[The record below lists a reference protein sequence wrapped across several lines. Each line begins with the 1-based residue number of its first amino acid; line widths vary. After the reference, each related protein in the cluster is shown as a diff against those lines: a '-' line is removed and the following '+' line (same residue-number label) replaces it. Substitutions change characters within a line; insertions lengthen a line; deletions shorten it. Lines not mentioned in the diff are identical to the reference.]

1 MEDWWM
7 MPNKDIY
14 QKTVSDIDEIYNKIH
29 KQVSISLKYFSDSH
43 VFDSDCPIIRGSD
56 VNPKRV
62 IEILEIFG
70 GTNSLDHDG
79 SGSDWAFGIS
89 EGIIIIKNLSR
100 LSFDEEKRLLTIK
113 DF

>member
-1 MEDWWM
+1 MEEDWWIT
-7 MPNKDIY
+7 NKYNY
-14 QKTVSDIDEIYNKIH
+14 QKTVSDINEMYDRIH
-29 KQVSISLKYFSDSH
+29 KQFSISMKYFSDSH
-43 VFDSDCPIIRGSD
+43 IFDSDCPIIRGSD

-70 GTNSLDHDG
+70 GINSLDHDG

-100 LSFDEEKRLLTIK
+100 LSFEEEKRLLTIR